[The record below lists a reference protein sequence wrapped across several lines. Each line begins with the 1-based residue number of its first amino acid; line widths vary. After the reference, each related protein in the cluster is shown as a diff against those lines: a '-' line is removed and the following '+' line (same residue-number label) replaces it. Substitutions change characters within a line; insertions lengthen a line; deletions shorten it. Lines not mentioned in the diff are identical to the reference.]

1 MKYLITESQQS
12 NLSKLIIKSFEKY
25 GFNETIKRFNFT
37 IPIMIEILGDAELP
51 KFSCENLNEICSY
64 LMYDGIVER
73 KYVIGQYHIKLD
85 RDNLVGGVYFKF
97 TDEKEK
103 YSFDGYATPYWDNS
117 CHLPIEIEYYSE
129 WEDGGREVAD
139 IDLTGEGYYN
149 REAKVPLRFEKFQDI
164 INWMENDYIRSI
176 IDFCK
181 KTKKDLNF

>member
-12 NLSKLIIKSFEKY
+12 NLSKLIIRSFEKY

-37 IPIMIEILGDAELP
+37 MPIMIEILGDAELP
-51 KFSCENLNEICSY
+51 KFSCGNLNEICSY
-64 LMYDGIVER
+64 LMYEGIVKR

-85 RDNLVGGVYFKF
+85 RDDLVGSVYFKF

-103 YSFDGYATPYWDNS
+103 YSLDGYAAPYWDNR

-129 WEDGGREVAD
+129 WEDGDREVAD
-139 IDLTGEGYYN
+139 IDLTGERYYK
-149 REAKVPLRFEKFQDI
+149 AVKVPVSFKKFQDI
-164 INWMENDYIRSI
+164 IDWMENGYIRSI

-181 KTKKDLNF
+181 KTKKELNF

>member
-25 GFNETIKRFNFT
+25 GFYGTIKRFNFT
-37 IPIMIEILGDAELP
+37 IPIIIEILGDLKLP
-51 KFSCENLNEICSY
+51 KFKCEDLYDICSY
-64 LMYDGIVER
+64 LMYNGIVER

-85 RDNLVGGVYFKF
+85 RDELAGGLYFKF

-103 YSFDGYATPYWDNS
+103 YSLDGYATPYWDDR

-129 WEDGGREVAD
+129 WEDGDRDVSD
-139 IDLTGEGYYN
+139 IDLTGEGYFKA
-149 REAKVPLRFEKFQDI
+149 AKVPLRFEKFQDI
-164 INWMENDYIRSI
+164 IDWLENGYIRSI

-181 KTKKDLNF
+181 KTKKELNV

>member
-37 IPIMIEILGDAELP
+37 IPIMIEILSDAELP
-51 KFSCENLNEICSY
+51 KFSCGNLNEICSY
-64 LMYDGIVER
+64 LMYEGIVKR

-85 RDNLVGGVYFKF
+85 RDDLVGSVYFKF

-103 YSFDGYATPYWDNS
+103 YSLDGYEAPYWDNR

-129 WEDGGREVAD
+129 WEDGGREAVD
-139 IDLTGEGYYN
+139 IDLTGERYYK
-149 REAKVPLRFEKFQDI
+149 AVKVPLKFENFQGI
-164 INWMENDYIRSI
+164 IDWMENGYIRSI